1 MTHDIY
7 NTLEQATIE
16 VLKRYNRE
24 HLLEGTRSLSAMF
37 YKVTNSLLSF
47 YKQDELEEVLMDA
60 WTHIFLINGEKTI
73 RMFTGRHPKTGDTV
87 HITSYLTM
95 LMHNAIITYS
105 QKNNPRF
112 NNEESVNPIEQEG
125 QEDAYMRAISTP
137 TKTRSQRLDTEY
149 IGYLEGLIQE
159 ARIILNSLYE
169 RNASTRKIK
178 KAEKQIAKL
187 TKELK
192 EASGDVSFKPND
204 NWDEVYEQDD
214 TSEDNLSF
222 DSLLKR
228 VSSQLTSYEEAVL
241 AAMLGGMSNK
251 EIQAVLDDIDVNET
265 IKTIQNKVL
274 DMAEAD
280 EFELN
285 DTTMIDVISQ
295 LKPAKETRR
304 RTPISISD
312 VNRSFRKC
320 VDEFCSKKTQDF
332 ISREVFLGVKD
343 INQVLTA

>member
-1 MTHDIY
+1 MAHDIY

-37 YKVTNSLLSF
+37 YKVSHSLLSF

-73 RMFTGRHPKTGDTV
+73 RMFTGRHPDTGGTV

-105 QKNNPRF
+105 KKNNPRF

-159 ARIILNSLYE
+159 ARATLMNLYE
-169 RNASTRKIK
+169 KNSNPRKIK
-178 KAEKQIAKL
+178 KAQKQIDRL

-204 NWDEVYEQDD
+204 NWDEVYEQDEEADD
-214 TSEDNLSF
+214 TLSF
-222 DSLLKR
+222 ENLLKR
-228 VSSQLTSYEEAVL
+228 VTSQLTSYEEAVL
-241 AAMLGGMSNK
+241 AAMLGGMSNR

-265 IKTIQNKVL
+265 VKTIQNKVL

-280 EFELN
+280 EFERD
-285 DTTMIDVISQ
+285 DTTMIEVISQ
-295 LKPAKETRR
+295 LKPAKKTRK
-304 RTPISISD
+304 RTPLSIAD
-312 VNRSFRKC
+312 VNRSFRRC
-320 VDEFCSKKTQDF
+320 VDEFCTKKTQDF
-332 ISREVFLGVKD
+332 INREVFLDVKD